1 MTASSTRTRPQ
12 TQRTRGSLKI
22 VGGLLVAL
30 LAVWVLFASI
40 NIVSPSQG
48 ELQTRSDAVVSL
60 APQAHRLP
68 LAEQLVEEEVADT
81 LVISYFPDDVSRGG
95 SGAADYPVPV
105 SNYCESGGR
114 EGIVCFTPEEA
125 ATIGEAYS
133 ISEMVAAESWDSL
146 TVVTDEYHA
155 FRTRFIF
162 DRCLGE
168 EVDVNVV
175 FADRDLSVGQWGYH
189 LVYENAAFLKAA
201 LQTAVRC

>member
-30 LAVWVLFASI
+30 WAVWVLFASI
-40 NIVSPSQG
+40 HIVSPSQG

-95 SGAADYPVPV
+95 SGAADDPVPV
-105 SNYCESGGR
+105 SNYCESGGG
-114 EGIVCFTPEEA
+114 EGIKCFTPEEA

-133 ISEMVAAESWDSL
+133 ISEMVAAESWGSL

-162 DRCLGE
+162 DQCLGD

-175 FADRDLSVGQWGYH
+175 FSDRDLNVAQWGYH

>member
-95 SGAADYPVPV
+95 SAATDDPVPV
-105 SNYCESGGR
+105 SNYCQSGGR

-125 ATIGEAYS
+125 ATIGEAHT

-162 DRCLGE
+162 DQCLGGDI
-168 EVDVNVV
+168 DVNVV
-175 FADRDLSVGQWGYH
+175 FSERDLSFGQWGYH
-189 LVYENAAFLKAA
+189 LVYENAAFLKAV
-201 LQTAVRC
+201 LQTSLRC

>member
-22 VGGLLVAL
+22 FGGLLVAL

-40 NIVSPSQG
+40 HIVSPSQG

-81 LVISYFPDDVSRGG
+81 LVISYFPDDVRRGG
-95 SGAADYPVPV
+95 SGAADDPVPV

-133 ISEMVAAESWDSL
+133 ISGIVAAQSWDSL

-162 DRCLGE
+162 DQCLGD

-175 FADRDLSVGQWGYH
+175 FSDRDLNVAQWGYH

>member
-40 NIVSPSQG
+40 HIVSPSQG
-48 ELQTRSDAVVSL
+48 ELHTRSDAVVTL

-95 SGAADYPVPV
+95 SGAADDPVPV

-114 EGIVCFTPEEA
+114 EGIKCFTPEEA

-133 ISEMVAAESWDSL
+133 ISGIVAAQSWDSL
-146 TVVTDEYHA
+146 TVVTSEYHA

-162 DRCLGE
+162 DQCLGDD
-168 EVDVNVV
+168 VDVNVV

-189 LVYENAAFLKAA
+189 IVYENAAFLKAA
-201 LQTAVRC
+201 WQTTFRC

>member
-12 TQRTRGSLKI
+12 TQHTRGSLKI

-68 LAEQLVEEEVADT
+68 LAEQLVAEDVADT
-81 LVISYFPDDVSRGG
+81 LVISYFPDDVSGGG
-95 SGAADYPVPV
+95 SGAAADPVPV
-105 SNYCESGGR
+105 SNYCASGGR
-114 EGIVCFTPEEA
+114 EGVLCFTPEETT
-125 ATIGEAYS
+125 TIGEAYS
-133 ISEMVAAESWDSL
+133 VREMVSAGSWDSL

-155 FRTRFIF
+155 FRTQFIF
-162 DRCLGE
+162 DQCLGD

-175 FADRDLSVGQWGYH
+175 FSDRDLNVAQWGYH
-189 LVYENAAFLKAA
+189 LVYENVAFLKAA

>member
-1 MTASSTRTRPQ
+1 M
-12 TQRTRGSLKI
+12 
-22 VGGLLVAL
+22 
-30 LAVWVLFASI
+30 
-40 NIVSPSQG
+40 SPSQG
-48 ELQTRSDAVVSL
+48 DVHSHSDAVVSL

-68 LAEQLVEEEVADT
+68 LAEQLVGEEVADT

-95 SGAADYPVPV
+95 SGAADDPVPV

-114 EGIVCFTPEEA
+114 EGIKCFTPEEA
-125 ATIGEAYS
+125 ATIGEVYS

-146 TVVTDEYHA
+146 TVVTDDYHA

-162 DRCLGE
+162 DQCLGD

-175 FADRDLSVGQWGYH
+175 FSDRDLNVAQWGYH

-201 LQTAVRC
+201 LQTTFRC

>member
-1 MTASSTRTRPQ
+1 MA
-12 TQRTRGSLKI
+12 
-22 VGGLLVAL
+22 A
-30 LAVWVLFASI
+30 WVVFVSVQ
-40 NIVSPSQG
+40 IVSPSQG
-48 ELQTRSDAVVSL
+48 DVHSHSDAVVSL

-68 LAEQLVEEEVADT
+68 LAEQLVGEEVADT

-95 SGAADYPVPV
+95 SGAADDPVPV

-114 EGIVCFTPEEA
+114 EGIKCFTPEEA
-125 ATIGEAYS
+125 ATIGEVYS

-146 TVVTDEYHA
+146 TVVTDDYHA

-162 DRCLGE
+162 DQCLGD

-175 FADRDLSVGQWGYH
+175 FSDRDLNVAQWGYH

>member
-1 MTASSTRTRPQ
+1 MTASSTRKRPQ

-40 NIVSPSQG
+40 HIVSPSQG

-81 LVISYFPDDVSRGG
+81 LVISYFLDDVSRGG
-95 SGAADYPVPV
+95 SGAADDPVPV

-114 EGIVCFTPEEA
+114 EGSVCFTPEEA

-133 ISEMVAAESWDSL
+133 ISEMVAAESWNSL
-146 TVVTDEYHA
+146 TVVTSEYHA

-162 DRCLGE
+162 DQCLGD

-175 FADRDLSVGQWGYH
+175 FAERDLSVAQWGFH
-189 LVYENAAFLKAA
+189 VVYENVAFLKAA
-201 LQTAVRC
+201 WQTTFRC